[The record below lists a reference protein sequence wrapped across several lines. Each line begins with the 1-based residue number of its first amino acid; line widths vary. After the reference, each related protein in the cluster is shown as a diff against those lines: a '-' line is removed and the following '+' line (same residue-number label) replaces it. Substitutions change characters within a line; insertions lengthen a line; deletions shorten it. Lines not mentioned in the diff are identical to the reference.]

1 MTRRSRLLWSA
12 ALLWAV
18 APAVHSWILE
28 LHSWIRDLLTPP
40 EEYGEY
46 GESGVIYG
54 MVQLFS
60 GGRILK
66 IAALLED
73 IHDIP
78 IFALGVAPYVLLSL
92 GACLLAARR
101 GRPGPGRVV
110 TRFLPAVLV
119 LVYCARPLFF
129 LTEAAKGSTY
139 VWEPQRRLFS
149 ATVWDLCQLVAIF
162 LMVLALR
169 YAGAGKET
177 VVHRTG

>member
-1 MTRRSRLLWSA
+1 MTRRSRLLWCA

-18 APAVHSWILE
+18 APAVHSWIQ
-28 LHSWIRDLLTPP
+28 DLLTPP
-40 EEYGEY
+40 EDPPEEY

-73 IHDIP
+73 IHDTP
-78 IFALGVAPYVLLSL
+78 AFALGVAPYVLLGL

-129 LTEAAKGSTY
+129 LAEAAQGT
-139 VWEPQRRLFS
+139 VNMWDPQRHLFS
-149 ATVWDLCQLVAIF
+149 DSLGDLCQLVAVL

-169 YAGAGKET
+169 PAGVSRET
-177 VVHRTG
+177 VVHRLG